1 MKRLIQ
7 LLTLL
12 FLAAPALV
20 ASPAPAQQFPNKP
33 INMIVVFSPGGAT
46 DVLARIAADHMSR
59 TLGQRVLVENVTG
72 AGGTIGGARG
82 AQAAPDGHTLT
93 VGSMGSHSAAPT
105 IYSNSIKYNPLE
117 LEPIGVIGGTP
128 LYLLVRN
135 DFPAKTFAEFVAYVR
150 ANPGKVSNGHA
161 GVGSTNHLAYL
172 LLTHLT
178 GLNFNSVAYRGE
190 APALADVVAGHVD
203 SGGFFAPAAVPQL
216 QTGKARA
223 LLVAQTDRVTVTPDV
238 PTSKEAGVK
247 QFLLQGWAAVFA
259 PKGTP
264 KPITTKLSDA
274 LKAAVADPAV
284 RKRIEELGAVPAAGE
299 MATPDYLGR
308 MLKADIE
315 RWAVVI
321 KAAGV
326 SEPAN

>member
-1 MKRLIQ
+1 MKRVIALLI
-7 LLTLL
+7 LLL
-12 FLAAPALV
+12 LAAPA
-20 ASPAPAQQFPNKP
+20 AAQEFPSKP
-33 INMIVVFSPGGAT
+33 INMIVVFAPGGAT

-59 TLGQRVLVENVTG
+59 TLGQRVIVENVTG

-82 AQAAPDGHTLT
+82 AQAAPDGYTLT

-105 IYSNSIKYNPLE
+105 IYASSIKYNPLE
-117 LEPIGVIGGTP
+117 LEPIGLIGGTP

-135 DFPAKTFAEFVAYVR
+135 DFPARTFEELAAQVKADP
-150 ANPGKVSNGHA
+150 NKISNAHA

-178 GLNFNSVAYRGE
+178 GLKFNSVAYRGE
-190 APALADVVAGHVD
+190 GPAMSDLVAGHID
-203 SGGFFAPAAVPQL
+203 SGPFFAPAAVPQL
-216 QTGKARA
+216 QSGKVRA
-223 LLVAQTDRVTVTPDV
+223 LMIAQADRAAVTPGV
-238 PTSKEAGVK
+238 PTSKEAGLE

-264 KPITTKLSDA
+264 KPVVAKLSED
-274 LKAAVADPAV
+274 LQAAVADPAV
-284 RKRIEELGAVPAAGE
+284 RARIEELGAVPATGE
-299 MATPDYLGR
+299 TATPGYLAR
-308 MLKADIE
+308 MLKSDIE

-326 SEPAN
+326 TEPPN

>member
-7 LLTLL
+7 LLVLL
-12 FLAAPALV
+12 LLAAPA
-20 ASPAPAQQFPNKP
+20 AAQQFPTKP
-33 INMIVVFSPGGAT
+33 INMIVVFAPGGAT
-46 DVLARIAADHMSR
+46 DVLARIAADHMTR
-59 TLGQRVLVENVTG
+59 TLGQRVVVENVTG
-72 AGGTIGGARG
+72 AGGTTGGARG

-105 IYSNSIKYNPLE
+105 IYASSIKYNPLE

-135 DFPAKTFAEFVAYVR
+135 DFPAKTFAEFAAYVK
-150 ANPGKVSNGHA
+150 ANPGKVSNAHA

-172 LLTHLT
+172 LLAHLT
-178 GLNFNSVAYRGE
+178 GLNFNSIAYRGE
-190 APALADVVAGHVD
+190 GPALADLVAGHID

-223 LLVAQTDRVTVTPDV
+223 LLVAQTDRAAVMPGV
-238 PTSKEAGVK
+238 PTSKEAGVE

-264 KPITTKLSDA
+264 KPVVAKLSDA
-274 LKAAVADPAV
+274 LKAAVTDPAV
-284 RKRIEELGAVPAAGE
+284 RTRIEELGAVPATAE
-299 MATPDYLGR
+299 TASPDYLAR
-308 MLKADIE
+308 MLKSDIE
-315 RWAVVI
+315 RWSIVI

>member
-7 LLTLL
+7 LLTLVL
-12 FLAAPALV
+12 LAAPA
-20 ASPAPAQQFPNKP
+20 AAQEFPSKP
-33 INMIVVFSPGGAT
+33 INMIVVFAPGGAT

-59 TLGQRVLVENVTG
+59 TLGQRVIVENVTG

-82 AQAAPDGHTLT
+82 AQAAPDGYTLT

-105 IYSNSIKYNPLE
+105 IYATSIKYNPLE

-128 LYLLVRN
+128 LYFMVRN
-135 DFPAKTFAEFVAYVR
+135 DFPAKTFEEFTAQVK
-150 ANPGKVSNGHA
+150 ANPGKISNAHA

-190 APALADVVAGHVD
+190 GPAMGDLVAGHID
-203 SGGFFAPAAVPQL
+203 SGAFFAPAAVPQL
-216 QTGKARA
+216 QAGKARA
-223 LLVAQTDRVTVTPDV
+223 LMIAQTDRAVVTPGV
-238 PTSKEAGVK
+238 ITSKEAGLE

-264 KPITTKLSDA
+264 KPIVAKLSEA
-274 LKAAVADPAV
+274 LQAAVADPAV
-284 RKRIEELGAVPAAGE
+284 RARIEELGAVPATRE
-299 MATPDYLGR
+299 TATPDYLAR
-308 MLKADIE
+308 MLKSDIE

-326 SEPAN
+326 TEPAN